1 MTDHFVRILRE
12 TNDFHALLL
21 GTDVIRLIKLKW
33 PNSALLPGRD
43 V

>member
-1 MTDHFVRILRE
+1 VTDRFVGILRE

-33 PNSALLPGRD
+33 PNSALLPGRN